1 MDRHLG
7 VRANGQRW
15 TDRQMILALA
25 LLNLSG
31 GDCMEDIKIL
41 EGDEGFCRI
50 LRRTHMAGMKRKAR
64 RELERR
70 WRKVKRRKAP
80 LPSAIFRYLAS

>member
-1 MDRHLG
+1 
-7 VRANGQRW
+7 
-15 TDRQMILALA
+15 MILALA